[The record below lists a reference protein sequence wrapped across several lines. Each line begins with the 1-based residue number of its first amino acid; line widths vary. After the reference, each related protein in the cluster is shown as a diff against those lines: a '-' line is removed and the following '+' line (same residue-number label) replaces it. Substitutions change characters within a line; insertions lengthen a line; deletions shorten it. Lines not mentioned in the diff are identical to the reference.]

1 MPALFVYGTLRPGGS
16 NHGLLEGVIGRA
28 ELAHADGLAL
38 WATRG
43 FPYAAPDATPG
54 ARITGT
60 LCWITGRAWIDALAR
75 LDMLE
80 GYHPAREASSHY
92 LRRRLPVTTAGGV
105 TTEAWIY
112 LAGRVDL
119 SPLHRIPGGD
129 WLHPAVP
136 TSAYDS
142 PTT

>member
-16 NHGLLEGVIGRA
+16 NHWLLEGTIDRT
-28 ELAHADGLAL
+28 ELAHAAGLAL

-60 LCWITGRAWIDALAR
+60 LCWITGRAWTDALTR

-80 GYHPAREASSHY
+80 GYDPAREASSHY
-92 LRRRLPVTTAGGV
+92 LRRRLPVTTADGI

-112 LAGRVDL
+112 LAGPWVDL

-129 WLHPAVP
+129 WLHPAP
-136 TSAYDS
+136 APAS
-142 PTT
+142 PTA

>member
-16 NHGLLEGVIGRA
+16 NHGLLEAAVSDMQ
-28 ELAHADGLAL
+28 LAHADGLSL

-43 FPYAAPDATPG
+43 FPYAAPDASTG

-60 LCWITGRAWIDALAR
+60 LCWITGRAWIDALSR

-80 GYHPAREASSHY
+80 GYDPAREASSHY
-92 LRRRLPVTTAGGV
+92 LRRRSPVTTADGDRV
-105 TTEAWIY
+105 EAWLY
-112 LAGRVDL
+112 LAGPRVNINAL
-119 SPLHRIPGGD
+119 PLIPGGD
-129 WLHPAVP
+129 WLHQPA
-136 TSAYDS
+136 THR